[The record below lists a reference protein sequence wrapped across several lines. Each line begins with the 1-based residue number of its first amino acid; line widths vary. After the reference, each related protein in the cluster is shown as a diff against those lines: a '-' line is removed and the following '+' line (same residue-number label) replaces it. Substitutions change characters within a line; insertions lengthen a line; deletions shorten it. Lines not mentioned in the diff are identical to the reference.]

1 MSRNFGRNPGASEAG
16 NATGSLAAESL
27 EFPSS
32 HAAGRAGARREA
44 VEAGSVAPESSLPET
59 STRSDADH
67 VPTIVSEAG
76 SAARFAWEEFLF
88 GRIRNEHTR
97 RAYRRAILSFL
108 DWCDDHGLKLHQIAP
123 RDVGVYLD
131 GSARSTASKK
141 VDLAALRH
149 FFDQLVTRHVVVLNP
164 AASVRAERLVVVE
177 GKTPEITVEQARA
190 LLASVDTS
198 HAVGLRDRAI
208 IATLIYTAARVGALA
223 RLRRSDFYDS
233 GDQYCFRF
241 TEKGGKSRE
250 IPVRH
255 DLQWHLIE
263 YLVTADLMDSRP
275 QTPLFLSAV
284 RRTKRF
290 SRSGMTAGDIGRMVK
305 RRMRDAGLPTRL
317 CPHSFRVATV
327 TNLLEQNIPLEDVQH
342 LAGHADPRTT
352 RLYDR
357 RQRRVT
363 RNIVERISI

>member
-1 MSRNFGRNPGASEAG
+1 M
-16 NATGSLAAESL
+16 
-27 EFPSS
+27 PSS
-32 HAAGRAGARREA
+32 HAVSKASTRCEA
-44 VEAGSVAPESSLPET
+44 VEVGRKSSESSLPVAN
-59 STRSDADH
+59 TRSETDH
-67 VPTIVSEAG
+67 IPAIVSEAG
-76 SAARFAWEEFLF
+76 PAARFAWEEFLF

-97 RAYRRAILSFL
+97 RAYRRAILDFL
-108 DWCDDHGLKLHQIAP
+108 GWCEDQGLELHQIAP
-123 RDVGVYLD
+123 RDVGIYLD
-131 GSARSTASKK
+131 GRTRSTASKK

-149 FFDQLVTRHVVVLNP
+149 FFDQLVTRHVVVMNP

-198 HAVGLRDRAI
+198 HTVGLRDRAI
-208 IATLIYTAARVGALA
+208 IATLIYTAARIGAVA
-223 RLRRSDFYDS
+223 RLRRADFYDA
-233 GDQYCFRF
+233 GDQHCFRF

-255 DLQWHLIE
+255 DLRWHVLE
-263 YLVTADLMDSRP
+263 YLVAADLMEAPAPS
-275 QTPLFLSAV
+275 PLFRSAV
-284 RRTKRF
+284 GRTKRF
-290 SRSGMTAGDIGRMVK
+290 GQNGMTPGDMGRIVK
-305 RRMRDAGLPTRL
+305 RRMRDAGLPRQL

-327 TNLLEQNIPLEDVQH
+327 TNLLEQNVPLEDVQH